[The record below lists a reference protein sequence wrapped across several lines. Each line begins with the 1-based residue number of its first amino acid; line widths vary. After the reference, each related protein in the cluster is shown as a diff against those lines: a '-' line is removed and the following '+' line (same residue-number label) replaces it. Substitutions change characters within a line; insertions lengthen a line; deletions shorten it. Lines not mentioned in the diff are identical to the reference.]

1 MGFYELFPIFVKHSV
16 QPRLK
21 GCRHTTDFCLP
32 LMGLRWSRHG
42 GPAKWWSLTVDGMM
56 DGMGIKLT
64 STRTPGARHVFSAH
78 LYTKIVILHNA
89 TSSCLHHAYTVTTR
103 KNIYLKF

>member
-42 GPAKWWSLTVDGMM
+42 GPSEMLVPAVDGMM

-64 STRTPGARHVFSAH
+64 STRTPGVDMCFLHIHTLKLSFC
-78 LYTKIVILHNA
+78 ILLAVYNMH
-89 TSSCLHHAYTVTTR
+89 TP
-103 KNIYLKF
+103 